1 MRKGIFIVLCFLGT
15 MLVPYR
21 LHAIENP
28 FSVEDTL
35 KKKPLTR
42 VQKPT
47 QRTPKKLTREEFIQK
62 KIDSISNAHSDV
74 NHHLLPILEKTE
86 VIKLTPY
93 KKNVVASFYANKFH
107 GRKTASGAIF
117 DNNKLTAAHKTLP
130 FGTKLK
136 VTNLANGKSVVVEVN
151 DRGPFVKGRELD
163 LSKAAFLE
171 ITRDIGYGLMRVD
184 IEIIEE

>member
-1 MRKGIFIVLCFLGT
+1 TLLKKRIFIVLCFLGM

-28 FSVEDTL
+28 FTVLSVEDTL

-93 KKNVVASFYANKFH
+93 KKNVVASFYAN
-107 GRKTASGAIF
+107 
-117 DNNKLTAAHKTLP
+117 
-130 FGTKLK
+130 
-136 VTNLANGKSVVVEVN
+136 
-151 DRGPFVKGRELD
+151 
-163 LSKAAFLE
+163 
-171 ITRDIGYGLMRVD
+171 
-184 IEIIEE
+184 